1 MLTWFNTF
9 LVLFL
14 IELVWF
20 LLFVVS
26 IQPAKLYTINLLVNN
41 TEAED
46 IVLAPSDSQ
55 PANGFVL
62 KGQTCKRLVK
72 RLRIPS
78 PVNFRVWGI
87 TTNKP
92 FLLNGQR
99 EISITPSDYEQDLTE
114 VSIKMVKPGG
124 EFIMV
129 ICNGDNHLTCILS
142 WTHVCCGTVC
152 LSCILLMKHVIKTTP
167 VWRNTLLITLTVQ
180 WAQQASPDILAII
193 LWLIVR
199 FKRIWVSSLFGSKVN
214 DHGFRTFYIAK

>member
-55 PANGFVL
+55 PANGFIL

-99 EISITPSDYEQDLTE
+99 EISVTPSDYEQDLTE

-129 ICNGDNHLTCILS
+129 ICNGDNHLSCILS

-167 VWRNTLLITLTVQ
+167 VLTQYPSNHPYSAMSSTGITRHIGHHSL
-180 WAQQASPDILAII
+180 ADRSPQ
-193 LWLIVR
+193 
-199 FKRIWVSSLFGSKVN
+199 KRLGQ
-214 DHGFRTFYIAK
+214 

>member
-1 MLTWFNTF
+1 MRGSFIGECLPDSIPFWFF
-9 LVLFL
+9 FL
-14 IELVWF
+14 IQLIWF

-99 EISITPSDYEQDLTE
+99 EISVTPSDYEQDLTE
-114 VSIKMVKPGG
+114 VSIKVVKPGG
-124 EFIMV
+124 EYV
-129 ICNGDNHLTCILS
+129 VLDS
-142 WTHVCCGTVC
+142 C
-152 LSCILLMKHVIKTTP
+152 L
-167 VWRNTLLITLTVQ
+167 
-180 WAQQASPDILAII
+180 
-193 LWLIVR
+193 LWH
-199 FKRIWVSSLFGSKVN
+199 SSLVMQSANETCHKDNSRLTQYPSNHPYSAMSSTGITRHIGHHSLADRSPQKSL
-214 DHGFRTFYIAK
+214 GQ

>member
-55 PANGFVL
+55 PANGFIL

-129 ICNGDNHLTCILS
+129 ITIS
-142 WTHVCCGTVC
+142 PVCYLGLRSV
-152 LSCILLMKHVIKTTP
+152 V
-167 VWRNTLLITLTVQ
+167 
-180 WAQQASPDILAII
+180 AQFACHA
-193 LWLIVR
+193 
-199 FKRIWVSSLFGSKVN
+199 
-214 DHGFRTFYIAK
+214 YC

>member
-1 MLTWFNTF
+1 MENAYRIQYFF
-9 LVLFL
+9 GFFL
-14 IELVWF
+14 IQLIWF

-99 EISITPSDYEQDLTE
+99 EISVTPSDYEQDLTE

-129 ICNGDNHLTCILS
+129 ITIS
-142 WTHVCCGTVC
+142 PVCCLG
-152 LSCILLMKHVIKTTP
+152 LMSV
-167 VWRNTLLITLTVQ
+167 V
-180 WAQQASPDILAII
+180 AQFACPA
-193 LWLIVR
+193 
-199 FKRIWVSSLFGSKVN
+199 N
-214 DHGFRTFYIAK
+214 C

>member
-14 IELVWF
+14 IQLIWF
-20 LLFVVS
+20 FLFVVS

-41 TEAED
+41 TEGED
-46 IVLAPSDSQ
+46 IVLAPSDSR

-129 ICNGDNHLTCILS
+129 ITI
-142 WTHVCCGTVC
+142 WPVCCLG
-152 LSCILLMKHVIKTTP
+152 LMSAVAQFANKTCHKDNS
-167 VWRNTLLITLTVQ
+167 RFDAITLLKFSLNPYSAISSTGITRHIGHHSL
-180 WAQQASPDILAII
+180 ADRSPQ
-193 LWLIVR
+193 
-199 FKRIWVSSLFGSKVN
+199 KSLGQ
-214 DHGFRTFYIAK
+214 

>member
-14 IELVWF
+14 IELICF

-124 EFIMV
+124 EFTMV
-129 ICNGDNHLTCILS
+129 ITIS
-142 WTHVCCGTVC
+142 PVCCLDSCLLWHSLLVMQIANETCHKVRHCIWLVC
-152 LSCILLMKHVIKTTP
+152 LPHKSAGKVHV
-167 VWRNTLLITLTVQ
+167 
-180 WAQQASPDILAII
+180 
-193 LWLIVR
+193 
-199 FKRIWVSSLFGSKVN
+199 
-214 DHGFRTFYIAK
+214 